1 MFELFEKAVL
11 TGLGAV
17 SLSQK
22 KAEEF
27 LTELQDKY
35 RVSEDEGKQFLDKIQ
50 SMAKEGQS
58 KVREMA
64 ETEVQKVIDRIG
76 LVPRDEFDRLKKRV
90 AQLEARLQETEDGSD
105 LP

>member
-58 KVREMA
+58 KVREMP
-64 ETEVQKVIDRIG
+64 ETELQKVIDRIG

>member
-27 LTELQDKY
+27 LSELQEKY

-50 SMAKEGQS
+50 SMAKEGRT
-58 KVREMA
+58 KVTEMA
-64 ETEVQKVIDRIG
+64 EAEVQKVIDRIG
-76 LVPRDEFDRLKKRV
+76 LVPREEFDRLRKRV
-90 AQLEARLQETEDGSD
+90 AQLEAQLQDSGDGSD
-105 LP
+105 GQ

>member
-27 LTELQDKY
+27 LAELQEKY
-35 RVSEDEGKQFLDKIQ
+35 RVSEDEGKQFLDRMQ
-50 SMAKEGQS
+50 TMAKEGRS
-58 KVREMA
+58 KVAEMA
-64 ETEVQKVIDRIG
+64 EAEVKKVVDRIG
-76 LVPRDEFDRLKKRV
+76 LVPREEFDRLKKRV
-90 AQLEARLQETEDGSD
+90 AQLEARLQDDGD
-105 LP
+105 GTDGP